1 MCTFICLSLGRA
13 TSLSQGWLVTLLV
26 ITLLSLFGIRFLTCT
41 SLCLRIINLLG
52 LVTLLGL
59 FLLGIDIGTSVSLL
73 LLISRFLSFWGVS
86 LLLLSLTLVCLRLSI
101 FGSW

>member
-1 MCTFICLSLGRA
+1 MCTLICLSLGRS
-13 TSLSQGWLVTLLV
+13 TSLSQGWFVTLLV

-59 FLLGIDIGTSVSLL
+59 FLLGIDTSVSLL

>member
-13 TSLSQGWLVTLLV
+13 TSLSQGWFVTLLV

-59 FLLGIDIGTSVSLL
+59 FLLSIDTSVSLL

>member
-13 TSLSQGWLVTLLV
+13 TSLSQGWFVTLLV

-59 FLLGIDIGTSVSLL
+59 FLLGIDTSVSLL

>member
-13 TSLSQGWLVTLLV
+13 TSLSQGWFVTLLV

-59 FLLGIDIGTSVSLL
+59 FLLSIDTSVSLL
-73 LLISRFLSFWGVS
+73 LLISRFLSLWGVS